1 MKSPP
6 ALLVIRLDG
15 GPDIGRQA
23 TETNQW
29 EIVECPASD
38 LAAVPWASG
47 VQENLRRAAA
57 IVVVESS
64 SNGLLDAMN
73 GDRAIVA
80 ELASVGMLLAV
91 HQAPAALLCSE
102 VPQKQAQT
110 AAPFDRLELVSP
122 ATLPTWIAERSQHY
136 EAEQEHE
143 AALAQLSAR
152 GYAPSPAG
160 LANAAKNDDEDSVR
174 NFLTT
179 GVSPNAP
186 NAKGVPPLH
195 VAIRAGA
202 ANSVAVLLEHAVDV
216 DAIASDRGST
226 PVAEAVGVGN
236 QEVLE
241 TLIARGADIR
251 TPNATGQSPLMIA
264 IGRKDEAS
272 ALLLLDAG
280 AEATGKDALGM
291 SAHSY
296 AKLFGLSAV
305 LARIAPET

>member
-1 MKSPP
+1 MKPPP

-15 GPDIGRQA
+15 GPDIGRTA
-23 TETNQW
+23 TETHSW
-29 EIVECPASD
+29 DTVECPASD
-38 LAAVPWASG
+38 LAAVPWAPG
-47 VQENLRRAAA
+47 IQDNLRRAAA
-57 IVVVESS
+57 IVVVDRSS
-64 SNGLLDAMN
+64 DGVIDTPA
-73 GDRAIVA
+73 GDRATAA
-80 ELASVGMLLAV
+80 ELAAVGMLLAV
-91 HQAPAALLCSE
+91 HGAPAALLCAE
-102 VPQKQAQT
+102 VPHERPQP

-122 ATLPTWIAERSQHY
+122 ATLRQWIAERVSHY

-143 AALAQLSAR
+143 AALARLSVR

-195 VAIRAGA
+195 TAIRAGA
-202 ANSVAVLLEHAVDV
+202 ANSVATLLEHAADIN
-216 DAIASDRGST
+216 AIAADRGST
-226 PVAEAVGVGN
+226 PVAEAVGTGN
-236 QEVLE
+236 RELLE

-251 TPNATGQSPLMIA
+251 TPNATGQTPLMIA

-280 AEATGKDALGM
+280 AEATGKDSLGM